1 MRTCIAT
8 LVTAL
13 ALVTLA
19 HAAPQNNAR
28 EKAMPPYRAG
38 LDHMQAEAF
47 EQAAKSFQVAIG
59 IDPTFEMA
67 HYFLGRAYMPL
78 KKYVEAAAAFAKTR
92 ELYIGATGRQFA
104 NVQEAQRYRRERVV
118 EIDEVIRQVQSVP
131 EAAQSAQMQHY
142 LRQLTEQKRLLQE
155 SIQRGGDV
163 TITTSVPAYVSLSLG
178 SAYFRMGNLP
188 EAEKAYREAIAA
200 DPNAGEAHNNLAV
213 VYLETGR
220 YKEAQRAVR
229 AAEKA
234 GMRVHPQLKADIA
247 AKIKSN

>member
-8 LVTAL
+8 VVTAL
-13 ALVTLA
+13 ALATLA
-19 HAAPQNNAR
+19 HAAPQNIAR

-47 EQAAKSFQVAIG
+47 EQAAKAFQAAIG
-59 IDPTFEMA
+59 MDPTFEMA

-104 NVQEAQRYRRERVV
+104 NVQEAQRYRRERVI
-118 EIDEVIRQVQSVP
+118 EIDEVIRQLQSGGQI
-131 EAAQSAQMQHY
+131 QSAQTQHY
-142 LRQLTEQKRLLQE
+142 LRQLNEQRRLLQE

-200 DPNAGEAHNNLAV
+200 DPKAGEAHNNLAV

-220 YKEAQRAVR
+220 YKEAQQAVR

-234 GMRVHPQLKADIA
+234 GIQVHPQLKADIA

>member
-8 LVTAL
+8 VVTAL
-13 ALVTLA
+13 ALATLA
-19 HAAPQNNAR
+19 HAAPQNIAR

-47 EQAAKSFQVAIG
+47 EQAAKAFQAAIG
-59 IDPTFEMA
+59 MDPTFEMA

-104 NVQEAQRYRRERVV
+104 NVQEAQRYRRERVI
-118 EIDEVIRQVQSVP
+118 EIDEVIRQLQSGGQI
-131 EAAQSAQMQHY
+131 QSAQTQHY
-142 LRQLTEQKRLLQE
+142 LRQLNEQRRLLQE

-200 DPNAGEAHNNLAV
+200 DPKAGEAHNNLAV

-220 YKEAQRAVR
+220 YKEAQQAVR

-234 GMRVHPQLKADIA
+234 GIQVHPQLKADIA
-247 AKIKSN
+247 AKIKSS

>member
-8 LVTAL
+8 VGTAL
-13 ALVTLA
+13 ALATLA
-19 HAAPQNNAR
+19 YAAPQNIAR

-47 EQAAKSFQVAIG
+47 EQAAKAFQVAIG

-92 ELYIGATGRQFA
+92 ELYIGATGRQFTS
-104 NVQEAQRYRRERVV
+104 VQEAQRYRRERVL
-118 EIDEVIRQVQSVP
+118 EIDEVIRQLQSGGQI
-131 EAAQSAQMQHY
+131 QSAQTQHY
-142 LRQLTEQKRLLQE
+142 LRQLNEQRRILQE

-200 DPNAGEAHNNLAV
+200 DPKAGEAHNNLAV

-220 YKEAQRAVR
+220 YKEAQQAVR

-234 GMRVHPQLKADIA
+234 GIQVHPQLKADIA
-247 AKIKSN
+247 AKIKSS

>member
-8 LVTAL
+8 VVTAL
-13 ALVTLA
+13 ALATLA
-19 HAAPQNNAR
+19 HAAPQNIAR

-47 EQAAKSFQVAIG
+47 EQAAKAFQAAIG
-59 IDPTFEMA
+59 MDPTFEMA

-104 NVQEAQRYRRERVV
+104 NVQEAQRYRRERVI
-118 EIDEVIRQVQSVP
+118 EIDEVIRQLQSGGQI
-131 EAAQSAQMQHY
+131 QSAQTQHY
-142 LRQLTEQKRLLQE
+142 LRQLNEQRRLLQE

-200 DPNAGEAHNNLAV
+200 DPKAGEAHNNLAV
-213 VYLETGR
+213 VYLEPGR
-220 YKEAQRAVR
+220 YKEAQQAVR

-234 GMRVHPQLKADIA
+234 GIQVHPQLKADIA
-247 AKIKSN
+247 AKIKSS